1 MQKISETDPGPLPTS
16 KMEFAVTI
24 MDPPYIPSLLCI
36 AQDTPEYIIYYS
48 HYCCPVKS
56 PALAIF
62 FLSLLNFFAS
72 KPGKICTQNSV
83 DSFSYLFV
91 LLYL

>member
-36 AQDTPEYIIYYS
+36 AQDTPEYIIYY
-48 HYCCPVKS
+48 
-56 PALAIF
+56 
-62 FLSLLNFFAS
+62 
-72 KPGKICTQNSV
+72 
-83 DSFSYLFV
+83 
-91 LLYL
+91 